1 MYMGFS
7 IRSRRFRSRAFGLA
21 FIIGFCCVPAVS
33 AQQVPI
39 PTRLTLAD
47 ALAISRQNNPRLI
60 GLRALADA
68 ADADSVT
75 ASRRPNP
82 AFTFEAEGYPLFS
95 ANRPSFWN
103 GQTLTFRFDQELELG
118 GRRSLRTEGAATAA
132 EVARLDIETG
142 VRTIQLEVKRSYLAA
157 ILAQEDRA
165 VAQASLEEID
175 RVISLNEA
183 RLALG
188 DVSGAELRRLKV
200 ERLRFVD
207 DVFSAELALKNATSA
222 LLALLGSPALGQAV
236 ELTESLSAPGSGV
249 TGLVGSGGA
258 PAGASAVQAL
268 VIDALGRRP
277 DVAAARRDVTR
288 AETETRLQRA
298 VRSPNPTLGG
308 GYQRDL
314 GVNAVVFGMTVPLP
328 ITNKNQGGVGRADAE
343 HRAAMARATAVETLA
358 RLDIQQAMNAVQT
371 NTARVEY
378 IEREHLKNARE
389 SRDLTLESYRL
400 GAAGLID
407 FLDAQRAFRDT
418 QRIYNR
424 ALYDRRISQFELS
437 AALGLPDV
445 R

>member
-1 MYMGFS
+1 MYM
-7 IRSRRFRSRAFGLA
+7 RSLVRSCLPPSRASVFAVTIGVCLA
-21 FIIGFCCVPAVS
+21 PMVS
-33 AQQVPI
+33 AQQAPI
-39 PTRLTLAD
+39 PAKLTLSE

-60 GLRALADA
+60 ELRALADA
-68 ADADSVT
+68 ADADRIT

-82 AFTFEAEGYPLFS
+82 AFTFDAEGYPLFS
-95 ANRPSFWN
+95 PNRPSFWN
-103 GQTLTFRFDQELELG
+103 GQTLTFRFDQELELA
-118 GRRSLRTEGAATAA
+118 GRRSLRTEGAATSA
-132 EVARLDIETG
+132 EVARLDVESG
-142 VRTIQLEVKRSYLAA
+142 VRTIELGVKRTYLAA

-165 VAQASLEEID
+165 VAQASLQEID

-188 DVSGAELRRLKV
+188 DVSGAELRRVKV

-207 DVFSAELALKNATSA
+207 DVFSAELALRDARSA
-222 LLALLGSPALGQAV
+222 LLALLGSPALDQEI
-236 ELTESLSAPGSGV
+236 ELTESLSAPGPGV
-249 TGLVGSGGA
+249 TGGIGPGAA
-258 PAGASAVQAL
+258 PAGAIAVQAL

-277 DVAAARRDVTR
+277 DVAAARRNVAR

-298 VRSPNPTLGG
+298 VRSPNPTVGG

-328 ITNKNQGGVGRADAE
+328 IANQNEGAVGRADAE
-343 HRAAMARATAVETLA
+343 HRASMARATAIETLA

-389 SRDLTLESYRL
+389 ARDLTLESYQL

-424 ALYDRRISQFELS
+424 ALYDRRISQFVLS